1 MIHRSE
7 RPATVTTTIE
17 IPSPVG
23 PLALEARAGRLAAL
37 RFDGRGRSVSGSSPE
52 LAAARAQLDQY
63 FAGRRRAFD
72 LPLELPESAF
82 DRRVLTAVAEIR
94 HGERTT
100 YGQVTA
106 RLGLGLE
113 DVRKVAAAIG
123 RNPLPILIPC
133 HRVVGADGGLT
144 GYGGGLARKA
154 QLLALEDRQ
163 LQLAVPSPTH

>member
-1 MIHRSE
+1 MTIAPKGPDVR
-7 RPATVTTTIE
+7 TTIE
-17 IPSPVG
+17 TPSPVG
-23 PLALEARAGRLAAL
+23 LLALEARAGRLTAL
-37 RFDGRGRSVSGSSPE
+37 RFDGRGRGVRGSSPE
-52 LAAARAQLDQY
+52 LAAARTQLDQY
-63 FAGRRRAFD
+63 FAGRGREFE
-72 LPLELPESAF
+72 LPLELPESPF
-82 DRRVLTAVAEIR
+82 DRQVLISVAEIR

-163 LQLAVPSPTH
+163 LQLAMPTPTY

>member
-1 MIHRSE
+1 L
-7 RPATVTTTIE
+7 PTTIE

-23 PLALEARAGRLAAL
+23 RLALEARAGRLTAL
-37 RFDGRGRSVSGSSPE
+37 RFDARGRGVNGSSPQ

-63 FAGRRRAFD
+63 FAGRRREFD

-82 DRRVLTAVAEIR
+82 DRRVLSAVAEIQ
-94 HGERTT
+94 HGERTS

-163 LQLAVPSPTH
+163 LQLAVPSPAH